1 MSAPN
6 LAPRLAILPTLRTAT
21 QTLFIGPAIWHDT
34 PMTTISIDKAQKD
47 LAILVKRAVAG
58 EDIIIESDDMQVRLL
73 PVPRGFDAVTARRR
87 GYGLLK
93 GKLVVGPE
101 FFEPL
106 SDEECGL
113 VQDNNGG
120 S

>member
-1 MSAPN
+1 VRRSEG
-6 LAPRLAILPTLRTAT
+6 
-21 QTLFIGPAIWHDT
+21 QTLFTGLTIWHDT
-34 PMTTISIDKAQKD
+34 SMTTIPLDKAQQE
-47 LAILVKRAVAG
+47 LAVLVKRAIAG
-58 EDIIIESDDMQVRLL
+58 EDIVIESDDMQVRLL
-73 PVPRGFDAVTARRR
+73 PVPRAFDAVTARRR

-93 GKLVVGPE
+93 GKLFVGPE

-113 VQDNNGG
+113 AQEDKGG